1 MKLVCLILSFY
12 VLLLSAKPC
21 CADND
26 CQVKIPKKKE
36 LASKVPVKEKECP
49 GCSPFFTCGSCVG
62 FIVAKVFKI
71 NSPIVPENQIQYHTV
86 YQQPYIEKVALSI
99 WLPPKIS

>member
-1 MKLVCLILSFY
+1 VKILC
-12 VLLLSAKPC
+12 LLLAVYVMMLSGKPC

-26 CQVKIPKKKE
+26 CHEKFTTKTEQS
-36 LASKVPVKEKECP
+36 SKSSSKEKECS

-62 FIVAKVFKI
+62 FIVSKPITITFAVISENYTLHFTAYREPDVKKI
-71 NSPIVPENQIQYHTV
+71 
-86 YQQPYIEKVALSI
+86 ALSV